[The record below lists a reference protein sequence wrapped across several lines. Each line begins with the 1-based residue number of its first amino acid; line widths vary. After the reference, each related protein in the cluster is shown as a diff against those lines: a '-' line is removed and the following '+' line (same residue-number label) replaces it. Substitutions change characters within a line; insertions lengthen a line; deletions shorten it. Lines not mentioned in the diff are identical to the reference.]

1 MSRNAVL
8 SISRQALNSEG
19 RTFSSWRPTILVA
32 EDSADSREMMQVL
45 LETKGYQVVAAHD
58 GVRALEEAIRTR
70 PDLLLLDLELPK
82 LDGLSVTRNLRLRPN
97 FKDVPII
104 IVSGHDPSR
113 FRQEALE
120 AGCNDY
126 LLKPINFD
134 RLHELLDRVIAG
146 RPRSFVKSA

>member
-32 EDSADSREMMQVL
+32 EHSADSREMMQVL
-45 LETKGYQVVAAHD
+45 LETKGYQVVAADD